1 MGELVCKVCGYEGQA
16 GQTECPECGAP
27 LHVVETAPPV
37 AETVLPEGQE
47 VYITQKKKDKK
58 RAKQVGPKARFVRWA
73 ACFLTLC
80 LVLQGAGLW
89 LLGRGDGMFLQTGE
103 NWWVAYND
111 FLVTPSGLFPLTRTA
126 YPQGLGIGGR
136 AVIVDRGAFL
146 YGGTYAD
153 RDVSPTVYYYDGH
166 TIQPTDWENGY
177 LNGDGTVLFFTRREG
192 EDYALY
198 RRDLERDRTE
208 ELLRTQTSPILDAM
222 AQDGSAIRCY
232 TLENVGEDVSERRWL
247 WSRRTGTVFEG
258 TEADRERR
266 EYIMKLGRNGDN
278 RLTCRFNEPGP
289 NIMEEVTQ
297 VVDWGRRGTETE
309 LSDRWRAYIT
319 DRNLTQILYRD
330 KEGRWR
336 YEDERGKTGELAG
349 LEKVE
354 GLEPLTPD
362 TRGAWLGMARLT
374 PWIYLG
380 SDGHLYRID
389 NDLRVTDLTPEG
401 ETRQAY
407 IHPEGKELLY
417 VDRTGGLFRVQ
428 SPLKRNWEA
437 TRLGEKP
444 VGELMVSVDLSMRVG
459 SFLNDEGR
467 KEYRVVTAAGT
478 YTALE
483 HASNTGWVH
492 CLNGGCWYE
501 GKGHELWFWSRE
513 TGEQKVMGPGNSAT
527 VMTVGDGD
535 QAVLSVTTYPEGKTQ
550 VELWLLDNKGN
561 ATRLEVREDGI
572 ASVADG
578 SDGYNW
584 NSAGYGSGG
593 RLSPAITITLT

>member
-1 MGELVCKVCGYEGQA
+1 MRELICKVCGYVGQS

-27 LHVVETAPPV
+27 LHVVETAQPV
-37 AETVLPEGQE
+37 AETAPAEGQE
-47 VYITQKKKDKK
+47 VYITQKKENKK
-58 RAKQVGPKARFVRWA
+58 RARQTGSKARSVRWA

-89 LLGRGDGMFLQTGE
+89 LLGRGDGMFLRTGE
-103 NWWVAYND
+103 NWWIFYND

-126 YPQGLGIGGR
+126 FPQGFGIGGR
-136 AVIVDRGAFL
+136 AVIVDHGAFL
-146 YGGTYAD
+146 YGGTYSD
-153 RDVSPTVYYYDGH
+153 RDVSTTTYYYYDGQ

-208 ELLRTQTSPILDAM
+208 ELLRTQTLPVLDAM

-232 TLENVGEDVSERRWL
+232 TWEAAGEGGDERRWL

-258 TEADRERR
+258 TETDMERR

-319 DRNLTQILYRD
+319 DRDLTQILYRD
-330 KEGRWR
+330 GEGRWR

-354 GLEPLTPD
+354 GLEALTPD

-374 PWIYLG
+374 PWVYRG
-380 SDGHLYRID
+380 SDDHLYRID
-389 NDLRVTDLTPEG
+389 DDLRVTDLTPEG
-401 ETRQAY
+401 EVEHAF
-407 IHPEGKELLY
+407 IHPEGKELY
-417 VDRTGGLFRVQ
+417 YATRVDGTFRIQ
-428 SPLKRNWEA
+428 RPLKKNWRA
-437 TRLGEKP
+437 VQISEKP
-444 VGELMVSVDLSMRVG
+444 LMDLTVATDLSVCAAKASAEGTVG
-459 SFLNDEGR
+459 
-467 KEYRVVTAAGT
+467 VVVIVDGEE
-478 YTALE
+478 TALE

-492 CLNGGCWYE
+492 CLNDGCCWYE

-513 TGEQKVMGPGNSAT
+513 TGEQKVMGPGGSTT
-527 VMTVGDGD
+527 VIDADDGD
-535 QAVLSVTTYPEGKTQ
+535 QAVLCLTSYSNPVGEERSY
-550 VELWLLDNKGN
+550 WLLDNKGN

-572 ASVADG
+572 AGAADG
-578 SDGYNW
+578 SDGYHW

-593 RLSPAITITLT
+593 RLSPAAIPLT